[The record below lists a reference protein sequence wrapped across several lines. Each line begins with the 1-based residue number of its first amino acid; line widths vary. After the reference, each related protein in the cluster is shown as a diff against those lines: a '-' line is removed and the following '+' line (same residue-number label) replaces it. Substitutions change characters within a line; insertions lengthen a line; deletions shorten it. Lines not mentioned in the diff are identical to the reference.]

1 MQREKF
7 NKILNE
13 IVGDF
18 FWENPFLEKLISK
31 EDFINLI
38 YQGLWRKYK
47 QGICQKTDK
56 MPIKLGWLETLLNQL
71 KRFEEEVYF
80 AMEDYL
86 EQGNLYKEDI
96 TKKHLR
102 DLEEIFFKHLRKYN
116 LLNRYFGEKLERA
129 FNETKHKV
137 LKENP
142 IRIPNLISSMIFE
155 TVAEPEYIECI
166 FEEFKEE
173 ICERL
178 KKETTNI
185 MLK

>member
-1 MQREKF
+1 MQREEF
-7 NKILNE
+7 NRILNE
-13 IVGDF
+13 VAEDF
-18 FWENPFLEKLISK
+18 FWENPFLGKLTLK

-38 YQGLWRKYK
+38 YQDLWRKYK

-80 AMEDYL
+80 AIVDYL
-86 EQGNLYKEDI
+86 EQENLYKEYI
-96 TKKHLR
+96 TKKHLK
-102 DLEEIFFKHLRKYN
+102 DLEEIFLKHLRKYN
-116 LLNRYFGEKLERA
+116 LFNLYFGEKLEKA
-129 FNETKHKV
+129 FNEIKHKI
-137 LKENP
+137 LGENP
-142 IRIPNLISSMIFE
+142 LRIPNLISSMIFE
-155 TVAEPEYIECI
+155 AVAEPEYIESI